1 MYIRFLKHGEKVI
14 KHDIYISAD
23 CEDARETGDYGYIL
37 KNTDRFHYLRIE
49 PTSETEEARG
59 MQSGPAAQAISDS
72 PHALNG
78 VVPDCL
84 SGLMSALRTYAKDV
98 TGTFETSFDG
108 EKKLKINM
116 EIFFK

>member
-1 MYIRFLKHGEKVI
+1 MVREDCPFWKDTGACNHIDGSTWCGTNRLDPPCNHCPLP
-14 KHDIYISAD
+14 SAK
-23 CEDARETGDYGYIL
+23 I
-37 KNTDRFHYLRIE
+37 
-49 PTSETEEARG
+49 SETEEARG
-59 MQSGPAAQAISDS
+59 MQSAPAAQAISDS